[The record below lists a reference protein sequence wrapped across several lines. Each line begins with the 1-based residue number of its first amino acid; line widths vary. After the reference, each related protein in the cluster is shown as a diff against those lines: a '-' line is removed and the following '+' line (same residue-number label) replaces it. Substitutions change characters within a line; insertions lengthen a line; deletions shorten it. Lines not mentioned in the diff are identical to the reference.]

1 MHGRRNWSRGSS
13 RGFRRGGRDHSGERS
28 YGREDDDSGPRGRG
42 RRGRGIPPGLRGKE
56 IGLYFARRSMNQRN
70 AEKTYVCVDQKEREK
85 ITELLGKVEAGRP
98 STSSHLKEEARGE
111 EEEGEATRDH
121 WWMGEDERSEQDD
134 KQSMP
139 PPKDA
144 EKKYGHIRDSAFK
157 RGLIANIQRNLEAER
172 GVDEAISSVPV
183 KNEKLDLELKD
194 ELMSKME
201 SDSRYLDMIKFRKKL
216 PSFEMRDQI
225 LDLINKNQVV
235 VVSGE
240 TGCGKTTQVAQFVL
254 DQEILSGHGSTCRV
268 ICTQPR
274 RISAIS
280 VAERVADERGERC
293 GSGGSVGYQ
302 IRLEK
307 KMPRNRGS
315 ILFCTTGVLLEWM
328 KSDQSLASVS
338 HLILDEIHERDVHSD
353 FVIAILKG
361 VMPKRPDLKLVLMSA
376 TLNADKFSKYYD
388 NCPFINIPGFT
399 YPVKEYYLEDVL
411 EITRFTIEEGRASRE
426 VEGWQKH
433 LKHNKAKIAKNQE
446 FRDWI
451 NPHIRQL
458 AYEGRYS
465 KNVLDS
471 LALPESEEL
480 NIDLIALLIQHIC
493 LNNEDG
499 AILVFLP
506 GWSEIST
513 LHNRLTD
520 SGNFPRSRYI
530 IIPLHSMMPTVNQR
544 EIFNRPPPGVRKII
558 IATSIA
564 ETSITIDDV
573 VFVVDC
579 GKTKMKN
586 FDVKNNI
593 ATLEP
598 QWVSLANAH
607 QRRGRAG
614 RVQPGICYHLYSRA
628 REMMLD
634 QYPLPEMLRSRLEE
648 VILQLKVLHLGKVRP
663 FLSKVMDPPDPRA
676 IDLSLRLLHTLNALD
691 EDEHLTPLGFHLA
704 HLPIDPQT
712 GKMILLAAIF
722 SCVDPILSVAASLGF
737 KDAFIIPL
745 GKEREVDAKKRQL
758 SQGSKSDHLVLA
770 EALKR
775 WEQLD
780 AQGGERGRRFCW
792 EYFLSS
798 HTLNLLRNM
807 KGQFAE
813 HLHRM
818 KFLNS
823 GDYKAKEA
831 NVNSNNRSLVK
842 AIICAG
848 LYPHVATVRAV
859 GRNKGG
865 LRVRTAE
872 DGRVCIHPKSVNEK
886 EREFESP
893 FLVYHLKLRSTAIFL
908 HDTTIAHPL
917 PLLFFGEGP
926 VRWQLDDRGFGII
939 SINETIRF
947 NCRKDTSDLIKK
959 LRQWLDNL
967 LEEKITHPGVTNWD
981 SNSEEGKVLRSIV
994 DLITSEDKT
1003 CQKRRPESDEDG
1015 RDDSDY

>member
-1 MHGRRNWSRGSS
+1 MYNRRNYRGSS
-13 RGFRRGGRDHSGERS
+13 DGFRRDHSGERS
-28 YGREDDDSGPRGRG
+28 PSRGDDHSGQRGRG
-42 RRGRGIPPGLRGKE
+42 RRGRNIPAGLRGKE
-56 IGLYFARRSMNQRN
+56 IGLYFARKNMNKRN
-70 AEKTYVCVDQKEREK
+70 TEKTYVCVDQKKQEK
-85 ITELLGKVEAGRP
+85 ITQLLGSVASGGP
-98 STSSHLKEEARGE
+98 STSTSVRREECLSDERDTGE
-111 EEEGEATRDH
+111 ETADH
-121 WWMGEDERSEQDD
+121 WWMVEEERTGVQDD
-134 KQSMP
+134 RKKMP
-139 PPKDA
+139 PPPPKVDV
-144 EKKYGHIRDSAFK
+144 EQKYGHIRESAFK
-157 RGLIANIQRNLEAER
+157 RNLIENINANLDAER
-172 GVDEAISSVPV
+172 GVEEGPSERPIT
-183 KNEKLDLELKD
+183 NEKLDLEFKE
-194 ELMSKME
+194 ELLLKME
-201 SDSRYLDMIKFRKKL
+201 NDQCYQNMLKFRKKL
-216 PSFEMRDQI
+216 PSYEMRDQI
-225 LDLINKNQVV
+225 IDLINNNQVV

-254 DQEILSGHGSTCRV
+254 DNEILAGRGSTCRV

-280 VAERVADERGERC
+280 VAERVAEERGERC
-293 GSGGSVGYQ
+293 GGRSSVGFQ

-307 KMPRNRGS
+307 KMPRSRGS

-328 KSDQSLASVS
+328 KSDQSLGSVS

-361 VMPKRPDLKLVLMSA
+361 VIPKRPDLKLVLMSA
-376 TLNADKFSKYYD
+376 TLNAEKFSQYYD
-388 NCPFINIPGFT
+388 KCPCINIPGFT
-399 YPVKEYYLEDVL
+399 YPVKEYFLEDVL
-411 EITRFTIEEGRASRE
+411 EKTRYTISEGRASRE
-426 VEGWQKH
+426 AEGWQKH
-433 LKHNKAKIAKNQE
+433 LKHNKAKVAKNQE

-458 AYEGRYS
+458 SYEGKYS

-471 LALPESEEL
+471 LAIPESEEL
-480 NIDLIALLIQHIC
+480 NIELIALLIQYIC
-493 LNNEDG
+493 LNDGDG

-506 GWSEIST
+506 GWAEISN
-513 LHNRLTD
+513 LHNNLSD
-520 SGNFPRSRYI
+520 SGNFPRSKYL

-586 FDVKNNI
+586 FDVKNNV

-614 RVQPGICYHLYSRA
+614 RVQPGVCYHLYSRA
-628 REMMLD
+628 REMMLAE
-634 QYPLPEMLRSRLEE
+634 YPLPEMLRSRLED
-648 VILQLKVLHLGKVRP
+648 VILQLKVLRLGKVRP
-663 FLSKVMDPPDPRA
+663 FLQKVMDPPDPRA
-676 IDLSLRLLHTLNALD
+676 IELSLKLLHTLNALD

-704 HLPIDPQT
+704 HLPIDPQP
-712 GKMILLAAIF
+712 GKMILLGAIF

-745 GKEREVDAKKRQL
+745 GKEREVDQKKRQL
-758 SQGSKSDHLVLA
+758 AKGCKSDHLVVA
-770 EALKR
+770 EALR
-775 WEQLD
+775 NWEHLD
-780 AQGGERGRRFCW
+780 SFGNEKGRRFCW

-798 HTLNLLRNM
+798 HTLSLLRNM

-813 HLHRM
+813 HLHNM
-818 KFLNS
+818 KFLKS
-823 GDYKAKEA
+823 RDYKAREA
-831 NVNSNNRSLVK
+831 NINSNNQSLVK

-848 LYPHVATVRAV
+848 LYPNVATVRSV
-859 GRNKGG
+859 GRNRGG

-893 FLVYHLKLRSTAIFL
+893 FLVYHLKMRSTAVFL

-926 VRWQLDDRGFGII
+926 VRWQTDDRGFGII

-947 NCRKDTSDLIKK
+947 NCRRDTADLIKK
-959 LRQWLDNL
+959 LRKWLDNL
-967 LEEKITHPGVTNWD
+967 LEEKITHPGITNWD

-994 DLITSEDKT
+994 ELITSEDKT
-1003 CQKRRPESDEDG
+1003 VKRRAESDEDG
-1015 RDDSDY
+1015 RDSD